1 MEIKELYKKFLKAKG
16 VSSKY
21 RNLAAGKKIDVSKK
35 GLWDKKKKQVIVP
48 SNRITMKGPNG
59 EQDFFK
65 KPVVATGLQSG
76 QQVMMQP
83 GGEYYFPNDK
93 AVHEV
98 RMQSG
103 GSVFSRKK
111 IGVPDEDPQLV
122 RPPDLPTLP
131 SDAGTVNKWLY
142 QKADKRQKKLQSQFD
157 AERSLE
163 KEAKYTGSGDY
174 ADLLTAEFYG
184 PNKTFD
190 DLNDEDRSK
199 ISNIIQNRQKNLDTI
214 SLVSADLTNQNIKAG
229 YDPNYHR
236 MYLPPVPTERGVH
249 SHEFSHVGDQAGFQD
264 GVNPGVGT
272 YFTEQLNKSV
282 YPKESPDYLN
292 QPSSLKKNKTIGQ
305 NVEEGYSEAEY
316 LQDPSEVKARLRALR
331 DSSIQQG
338 YKLLEP
344 GYDINKYK
352 EGFNQEEKKQYEQLK
367 KSGLSDDKIN
377 QMMYLF
383 AKNNQAQPTVVQK
396 GGTILSMGDYDVT
409 TAPKKGNYLLPDINR
424 PSYKDESGNRRSE
437 YKMGFNVD
445 GKETLIPSV
454 VGGKQLTE
462 DEAVARY
469 RKTGLHMGQ
478 YNTPEEADYA
488 ARSRTAKY
496 NMLEDPIRF
505 QANQFQ
511 DGGSVQTDITTS
523 IRKKPSP
530 SQDAFDAMLAKYE
543 ASKEAPEEDAS
554 VPEDMGF
561 QSGGELPVVIDSL
574 FSNFRSGIGKKYA
587 QNGMA
592 VPGVNGTVVAN
603 TNAPI
608 IEKVKKSMQE
618 GGKKKESSRSLVD
631 LIPQITPGVN
641 DVMDFTDIIQGAAS
655 GNRTQMNQGII
666 GIASPGL
673 AGGAAPTFLDFV
685 TEKTLG
691 KDVADSNQ
699 SKREGIV
706 NMSSSD
712 LQKLYAKYGPGGYD
726 KWKAAGFPKLQMGGM
741 SIPGVNGSV
750 VSSTNV
756 PSLEDRKNL
765 KQGGKVSNDK
775 EMVDGVASILRR
787 VKDKDN
793 RQDLAKQL
801 SKQFDREKVR
811 YNLSDFLNKSK
822 VKK

>member
-1 MEIKELYKKFLKAKG
+1 MQIKELYKKFLKAKG
-16 VSSKY
+16 ADIKY

-131 SDAGTVNKWLY
+131 GDAGTVNKWLY

-249 SHEFSHVGDQAGFQD
+249 SHEFSHVGDQAGFQY

-292 QPSSLKKNKTIGQ
+292 QPSSLKKKKTIGQ
-305 NVEEGYSEAEY
+305 NIEEGYSEAEY

-383 AKNNQAQPTVVQK
+383 AKNNQAQP
-396 GGTILSMGDYDVT
+396 
-409 TAPKKGNYLLPDINR
+409 
-424 PSYKDESGNRRSE
+424 
-437 YKMGFNVD
+437 
-445 GKETLIPSV
+445 
-454 VGGKQLTE
+454 
-462 DEAVARY
+462 AVA
-469 RKTGLHMGQ
+469 KNG
-478 YNTPEEADYA
+478 AV
-488 ARSRTAKY
+488 
-496 NMLEDPIRF
+496 MLELNP
-505 QANQFQ
+505 NTLGFQ
-511 DGGSVQTDITTS
+511 DGGSVQTDITTP

-530 SQDAFDAMLAKYE
+530 SQDAFNAMLDEYE
-543 ASKEAPEEDAS
+543 ASKEVPEEDAS

-574 FSNFRSGIGKKYA
+574 FSNFRSGIGRKYA

-592 VPGVNGTVVAN
+592 VPGVNGTIVAN

-608 IEKVKKSMQE
+608 NSEKLKMQTGAWANWTPNTEKPYLRTSPAGNAGYSDNTKVVTQNTNVSAANRKAAEAAEYAKRVGSVSQGQTKSAYE
-618 GGKKKESSRSLVD
+618 KAREASSFVSQAERRKGSADPLDYVLDIFNPAAIGFAGVD
-631 LIPQITPGVN
+631 LSNNLGSAASNTVQGNFAEAGSDLLGAGLNALSIIPAAAEFKGIVKPLSKFARLTPGQYKVAQQFANNPEKAIPQA
-641 DVMDFTDIIQGAAS
+641 VMH
-655 GNRTQMNQGII
+655 
-666 GIASPGL
+666 L
-673 AGGAAPTFLDFV
+673 
-685 TEKTLG
+685 
-691 KDVADSNQ
+691 
-699 SKREGIV
+699 
-706 NMSSSD
+706 NMH
-712 LQKLYAKYGPGGYD
+712 
-726 KWKAAGFPKLQMGGM
+726 
-741 SIPGVNGSV
+741 
-750 VSSTNV
+750 
-756 PSLEDRKNL
+756 
-765 KQGGKVSNDK
+765 
-775 EMVDGVASILRR
+775 
-787 VKDKDN
+787 
-793 RQDLAKQL
+793 
-801 SKQFDREKVR
+801 
-811 YNLSDFLNKSK
+811 LN
-822 VKK
+822 